1 MKTLIHYNINGGN
14 IILYFRCYETDY
26 EVRAI
31 IVYHNSKEELLF
43 ESDEELFDEIKDIL
57 FRIPKDRDTNYY
69 VIEINKKT
77 INSSYKKIEKQFEKN
92 IEVRK
97 NNYNKLYG
105 GKRRKS
111 IRKRRVK
118 KQYTKRFKK
127 HNSRKYK

>member
-1 MKTLIHYNINGGN
+1 MPDFHIGDVIQQQGDDDNTEFVVMAINEPKST
-14 IILYFRCYETDY
+14 YT
-26 EVRAI
+26 
-31 IVYHNSKEELLF
+31 LLF
-43 ESDEELFDEIKDIL
+43 ESDNKKLFDEIKDIL
-57 FRIPKDRDTNYY
+57 FLIPKDGDTNYY
-69 VIEINKKT
+69 VMEINRET

-97 NNYNKLYG
+97 NNYNELYG

>member
-1 MKTLIHYNINGGN
+1 MQDFHIGDVIQQQGDEDNTKFVVMAINKPKST
-14 IILYFRCYETDY
+14 YT
-26 EVRAI
+26 
-31 IVYHNSKEELLF
+31 LLF
-43 ESDEELFDEIKDIL
+43 ESDEELFHEIKDIL
-57 FRIPKDRDTNYY
+57 FRIPKDGDTNYY
-69 VIEINKKT
+69 VIEINRET

>member
-1 MKTLIHYNINGGN
+1 MQDFHIGDVIQEQGDEDNTKFVVMAINKPKST
-14 IILYFRCYETDY
+14 YT
-26 EVRAI
+26 
-31 IVYHNSKEELLF
+31 LLF

-111 IRKRRVK
+111 IRKPRVK

>member
-1 MKTLIHYNINGGN
+1 MSDFHIGDVIQQQGDEDNTEFVVMAINKPKST
-14 IILYFRCYETDY
+14 YT
-26 EVRAI
+26 
-31 IVYHNSKEELLF
+31 LLF

-57 FRIPKDRDTNYY
+57 FLIPKDGDTNYY
-69 VIEINKKT
+69 VIDRDRET
-77 INSSYKKIEKQFEKN
+77 INSSYKKIPNSLKKN
-92 IEVRK
+92 IKVRK

-105 GKRRKS
+105 GKRRKT

>member
-1 MKTLIHYNINGGN
+1 MPDFHIGDVIQQQGDDDNTEFVVMAINEPKST
-14 IILYFRCYETDY
+14 YT
-26 EVRAI
+26 
-31 IVYHNSKEELLF
+31 LLF

-57 FRIPKDRDTNYY
+57 FLIPKDGDTNYY
-69 VIEINKKT
+69 VIDRDRET
-77 INSSYKKIEKQFEKN
+77 INSSYKKIPNSLKKN
-92 IEVRK
+92 IKVRK

-105 GKRRKS
+105 GKRRKT

>member
-1 MKTLIHYNINGGN
+1 MPDFHIGDVIQEQGDEDNTKFVVTAINKPKST
-14 IILYFRCYETDY
+14 YT
-26 EVRAI
+26 
-31 IVYHNSKEELLF
+31 LLF
-43 ESDEELFDEIKDIL
+43 ESDEELFDGRKDIL
-57 FRIPKDRDTNYY
+57 FRIPKDGDTNYY
-69 VIEINKKT
+69 VIEINRET
-77 INSSYKKIEKQFEKN
+77 INSYYKKIEKQFEKN

-97 NNYNKLYG
+97 NSFNIFYG